1 MAVKRAKRANT
12 RCRWQPNLNGNK
24 LHAKIF
30 CAFVTKKFY
39 VLNKIA
45 LICKVG
51 TLDIFKIMIS
61 LVCSRVRFGICLCVN
76 EKPHASSEILNCS
89 CTLICIDTYMY
100 VCIHVYKHMNICIH
114 TYVHNKC
121 KFNFMK
127 YFRHPFDKTAKTT
140 NLKN

>member
-51 TLDIFKIMIS
+51 ILDIFKIMIS

-89 CTLICIDTYMY
+89 CTLICIDTY
-100 VCIHVYKHMNICIH
+100 
-114 TYVHNKC
+114 VHNKC

-127 YFRHPFDKTAKTT
+127 YLRHPFDKTAKTT